1 MLLLALLLPLLWAG
15 SLQEEPSY
23 WLRVQKL
30 VTVQETLCALVSC
43 SFSYPQDRWNHSTP
57 AYGYWYQHKEGP
69 KTHHTTNE
77 LVATNDPRKKAGLR
91 SKARFQLLGDPRAY
105 NCSLRIAELTQTPD
119 IHMPELLV
127 SGHSSRLECSM
138 PGACSGALAPTFF
151 WTGAALRPSGWG
163 LGIHRSSE
171 ILLTPLPQDHGTHLT
186 CRVTLPQAGVTRER
200 TVQLSVS
207 YPPQSLTLSVSTA
220 DDRAPDTQGN
230 GSYLEAQKGQFLRLL
245 CAADS
250 RPPATLTWDLEAR
263 VLAQSQTSGR
273 RPLRLELPGVKPGDA
288 GRYTCRAENR
298 LGSQHSTLE
307 LSVQYP
313 PEDLRVTVSQ
323 ANRTVLE
330 ILGNGSS
337 LPVLEGQSLRL
348 VCVTHSSPPA
358 RLSWARGTQPLSP
371 SWPSAPGVLELP
383 RVQMEHEGEV
393 SCHAENPL
401 GTRSVSLSLSV
412 HYAPQLLGPWCS
424 WEAEGLRCSCFSCA
438 RPVPSLRWRLGE
450 ALLEGNSSNASLMVT
465 SSWAGPWANSS
476 LSFPGGL
483 SSGDRLSCEAG
494 NVHGVQRATVL
505 LLPGKPESWGGYVL
519 AALGGAAASALL
531 SLCACLLFSR
541 MKTPQKEAVRTVA
554 TEKGASCGPTP
565 VCWGHLN
572 ASGSDHPSSAMA
584 TTGEEQGLHYAS
596 LSFLGLKPRKPQN
609 QKDSSTTECS
619 SLDAAFSLLQATRE
633 SPGQSCF
640 LDLTYVFQSLFD

>member
-105 NCSLRIAELTQTPD
+105 NCSLRIAGAQQGDSGSYYFRVERGVMKYNYVRPVLTVIVTELTQTPD

-412 HYAPQLLGPWCS
+412 HW
-424 WEAEGLRCSCFSCA
+424 
-438 RPVPSLRWRLGE
+438 
-450 ALLEGNSSNASLMVT
+450 
-465 SSWAGPWANSS
+465 
-476 LSFPGGL
+476 
-483 SSGDRLSCEAG
+483 
-494 NVHGVQRATVL
+494 
-505 LLPGKPESWGGYVL
+505 KPESWGGYVL

>member
-105 NCSLRIAELTQTPD
+105 NCSLRIAGAQQGDSGSYYFRVERGVMKYNYVRPVLTVIVTELTQTPD

-358 RLSWARGTQPLSP
+358 RLSWARGTQP
-371 SWPSAPGVLELP
+371 
-383 RVQMEHEGEV
+383 R
-393 SCHAENPL
+393 
-401 GTRSVSLSLSV
+401 
-412 HYAPQLLGPWCS
+412 
-424 WEAEGLRCSCFSCA
+424 
-438 RPVPSLRWRLGE
+438 
-450 ALLEGNSSNASLMVT
+450 
-465 SSWAGPWANSS
+465 
-476 LSFPGGL
+476 
-483 SSGDRLSCEAG
+483 
-494 NVHGVQRATVL
+494 
-505 LLPGKPESWGGYVL
+505 KPESWGGYVL

-609 QKDSSTTECS
+609 QKDSSTTEY
-619 SLDAAFSLLQATRE
+619 AEIMIRN
-633 SPGQSCF
+633 
-640 LDLTYVFQSLFD
+640 